1 MQFQSGERPTR
12 AGAAE
17 TAMPEGCV
25 TGQAGATPDD
35 YALIRRAV
43 AFLSR
48 EWGRHPGLDELAAE
62 LGLEPTRCQK
72 LFKRWCGLSPKEF
85 VGALSHDYARG
96 LLRDSESV
104 MAAAHGAGLS
114 GSGRLHDLFI
124 SHEAM
129 APGVYKS
136 GCLGLDIAYG
146 FHATPFGECTA
157 AATEAGLAA
166 LAFADEDKGQTR
178 DDVLTE
184 IKSRWPGANYRLAPS
199 LTQATV
205 SSIFDPAVWSGER
218 PVRVVFI
225 GTDFEVRVWSV
236 LARVPMGAAVA
247 YRDIARAVGKP
258 QAARAVGSAVGR
270 NPLSFVV
277 PCHRVLRADGG
288 LAGYHWGLTRK
299 RAIIGWEAAQLA
311 RRSWRDDG

>member
-1 MQFQSGERPTR
+1 MDDSGSVVAKDG
-12 AGAAE
+12 AG
-17 TAMPEGCV
+17 
-25 TGQAGATPDD
+25 D

-48 EWGRHPGLDELAAE
+48 EWDRHPVLDELAAE
-62 LGLEPTRCQK
+62 LGLSPTRCQK

-85 VGALSHDYARG
+85 IGALSLDHARG
-96 LLRDSESV
+96 LLRNSQSV

-129 APGVYKS
+129 SPGVYKS
-136 GCLGLDIAYG
+136 GCKGLDIAFG
-146 FHATPFGECTA
+146 FHATPFGEA
-157 AATEAGLAA
+157 VVAATDAGLAA

-178 DDVLTE
+178 DDVLAE
-184 IKSRWPGANYRLAPS
+184 IKARWPAANYHFAP
-199 LTQATV
+199 LRTQGYV
-205 SSIFDPAVWSGER
+205 SSIFDPTVWSGER

-225 GTDFEVRVWSV
+225 GTDFDIRVWSA
-236 LARVPMGAAVA
+236 LSEVPMGTAVA
-247 YRDIARAVGKP
+247 YGDLAHTIGSPR
-258 QAARAVGSAVGR
+258 AARAVGSAVGR

-288 LAGYHWGLTRK
+288 LGGYHWGLTRK

-311 RRSWRDDG
+311 RSSRAGD